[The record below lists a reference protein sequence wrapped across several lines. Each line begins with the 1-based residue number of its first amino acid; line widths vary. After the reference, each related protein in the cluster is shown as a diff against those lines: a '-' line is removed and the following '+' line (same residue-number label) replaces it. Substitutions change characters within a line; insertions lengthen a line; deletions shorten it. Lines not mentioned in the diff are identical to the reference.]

1 MILKLFMKKVFLIFG
16 CILSAMMLSQK
27 MTFVYDLKFK
37 PNPNKSDF
45 TTETYYL
52 DVFEK
57 ESAFRCERER
67 VSDSMIQRTGLG
79 LGRSPVFNSQIYVV
93 KNLETANIQKV
104 IFMSFFN
111 DKYFIKIDE
120 NLNWKILSDKKK
132 IEDFECRKAT
142 VEYGGRSWIA
152 WFTQS
157 IPIPEGPYVF
167 NSLPGIIVK
176 ISDDQE
182 NYSFNLIKIKKLEKD
197 SLFFSKK
204 GTVISWE
211 NFEKIQSDYYAD
223 PFAELKARNIKIQ
236 SGDEKGNLI
245 PTDLNKMTKQLKK
258 QIRENNNP
266 IELNHKIDYE

>member
-1 MILKLFMKKVFLIFG
+1 M
-16 CILSAMMLSQK
+16 
-27 MTFVYDLKFK
+27 
-37 PNPNKSDF
+37 N
-45 TTETYYL
+45 
-52 DVFEK
+52 
-57 ESAFRCERER
+57 
-67 VSDSMIQRTGLG
+67 
-79 LGRSPVFNSQIYVV
+79 
-93 KNLETANIQKV
+93 
-104 IFMSFFN
+104 
-111 DKYFIKIDE
+111 
-120 NLNWKILSDKKK
+120 
-132 IEDFECRKAT
+132 
-142 VEYGGRSWIA
+142 
-152 WFTQS
+152 
-157 IPIPEGPYVF
+157 
-167 NSLPGIIVK
+167 

-211 NFEKIQSDYYAD
+211 NFEKIQSDYYTD

>member
-1 MILKLFMKKVFLIFG
+1 MKKVFLILG

-37 PNPNKSDF
+37 PNPNKPDL

-111 DKYFIKIDE
+111 DKYFINIDE

-157 IPIPEGPYVF
+157 IPIPEGPYIF
-167 NSLPGIIVK
+167 NGLPGIIVN